1 MDGCK
6 DWVALAVAYNAGIS
20 IIMEPVQK
28 QNKLKKSRPPG
39 FPIPALNDPGYHSE
53 PLNILRC
60 EQQLDCGLVIQVGDA
75 GIALD
80 AIMFTHNRSF
90 V

>member
-28 QNKLKKSRPPG
+28 QNKFKKADLQASR
-39 FPIPALNDPGYHSE
+39 F
-53 PLNILRC
+53 
-60 EQQLDCGLVIQVGDA
+60 QLWMTLVITASLWTYWGVSNNSIVVWSSKWGMQVS
-75 GIALD
+75 
-80 AIMFTHNRSF
+80 R
-90 V
+90 